1 MVSRDHVYNMDKA
14 RQDDIRDAL
23 VTLAKRDSQ
32 TRIDAAYAE
41 FGKMGT
47 VLEVDAFLKTVKE
60 RFGQQEK
67 DLDKSLWRMQDG
79 KAVYV
84 NDIGNRSEAVAART
98 YDYARYMNTQTVPEI
113 VRAATAYRNAISS
126 AANAHELMRKGGFD
140 FDQFRAWGFEQD
152 ENGLWK
158 QPGTGAERHRC
169 AAYRQHRASQ
179 AGTYDTRE
187 VLFIAPA
194 DFRRFGGGSENILR
208 VAGFTPDQYGNEPD
222 SNDTRPFA
230 ANPITNTHLD
240 DGGAG
245 GNYSGTG
252 AVVLGGT

>member
-1 MVSRDHVYNMDKA
+1 MCITWTKPVE
-14 RQDDIRDAL
+14 DDIRDAL

-84 NDIGNRSEAVAART
+84 NDIGDRSEAVAART

-140 FDQFRAWGFEQD
+140 FDQFEGLGIRAGRKRAMETA
-152 ENGLWK
+152 
-158 QPGTGAERHRC
+158 GTGAERHRC

-194 DFRRFGGGSENILR
+194 DFRRFGGGSREHPPRGGLHSR
-208 VAGFTPDQYGNEPD
+208 PVRQRTGFQRYTSVCCQPDYQH
-222 SNDTRPFA
+222 A
-230 ANPITNTHLD
+230 
-240 DGGAG
+240 
-245 GNYSGTG
+245 SG
-252 AVVLGGT
+252 